1 MKTSSVER
9 GDAAQAVLPQADEE
23 RVQQSPAQALDLSSS
38 LTGPGTLFRISRAT
52 YAGLIRWPDVCAG
65 PPTSTRCGLGSLRE
79 PEHQRSKHH
88 APRHP
93 SEHIEDTMPLPDT
106 LAIIL
111 RI

>member
-1 MKTSSVER
+1 
-9 GDAAQAVLPQADEE
+9 
-23 RVQQSPAQALDLSSS
+23 
-38 LTGPGTLFRISRAT
+38 
-52 YAGLIRWPDVCAG
+52 
-65 PPTSTRCGLGSLRE
+65 LGSLRE